1 MRWYFSFFLIFLFSS
16 SYSQSNP
23 PRILVEATGINSPT
37 GITGTIT
44 IRVYSIITGFDK
56 SVTVNAASPSVSPLS
71 ISPTIGGSY
80 QIVITNNSN
89 KQIGYVLG
97 QIGGSCEGKPKGV
110 ALGNGTEI
118 NYRNGYDLPI
128 DAGQT
133 AEVYANLTIQSHSNY
148 QQICTVDAESYE
160 LGGIYLT
167 LFRADVNRLK
177 ISEGFL
183 NTQRDFNIYNIPN
196 SCHNFGNANS
206 SGKVKIFINGKEYIQ
221 NSTNIIFDAYGLRIY
236 RFPEGYFKV
245 GDVIWAED
253 ECGSLRSNSTIVEE
267 DYAYLSIPSNGSF
280 VGNGITENDTLSPA
294 SRLEAP
300 LQIKECVPI
309 SLIGSHNLS
318 KLVASLPGN
327 YPDNQPYNVGKFF
340 VNGQAIKTE
349 DFITVA
355 NAYRRETGKI
365 YADGSVSH
373 LGGADNFTLV
383 TGRYFVVSPSNP
395 VTFEYQHNGF
405 DLVKWDFAHYI
416 ILGERFGFRFIHNND
431 VVLRYI
437 NIAGEIEEE
446 TLYGDFSNARYK
458 ITFDGT
464 YVRLFLNNELKK
476 TFKQKVSF
484 TASGGSISNTNY
496 LDLNETVNFM
506 PTDTGSHYIRAKINN
521 IQIVSQKIYIAP
533 NKPTIFPNQDSISI
547 YKGQTI
553 SLSIQE
559 SSCQGIPLW
568 STGSNQSVIQVSPII
583 DTEYSV
589 SCQLPNNCIGTSD
602 KISVKVLPPVPSVF
616 ASKTDMCL
624 GETISLTASGCT
636 GNLLWSNGLTSN
648 TIAVSPNSMT
658 NYSVTCIVNGRTSP
672 SKVISIK
679 IQ

>member
-1 MRWYFSFFLIFLFSS
+1 MKGYFSFFLIFLFSS

-71 ISPTIGGSY
+71 LLPITGGNYKITIKNN
-80 QIVITNNSN
+80 TN
-89 KQIGYVLG
+89 KLIGYVLG
-97 QIGGSCEGKPKGV
+97 QIGGECTGKSKGV

-118 NYRNGYDLPI
+118 NYRNGFDLPI
-128 DAGQT
+128 EAGQI
-133 AEVYANLTIQSHSNY
+133 AEIYADLTIQAHPNY
-148 QQICTVDAESYE
+148 QQNCIVNDESYE
-160 LGGIYLT
+160 LGGIYLS
-167 LFRADVNRLK
+167 LFRADVNRLR
-177 ISEGFL
+177 ITEDFL
-183 NTQRDFNIYNIPN
+183 NTQREFYIYNVPN
-196 SCHNFGNANS
+196 SCNNFWNS
-206 SGKVKIFINGKEYIQ
+206 SAIGKTKIFINGKEYNQ
-221 NSTNIIFDAYGLRIY
+221 NAANVIYDANGLRVY
-236 RFPEGYFKV
+236 RFPEGNFNV

-267 DYAYLSIPSNGSF
+267 DFAYLSIPENNSF
-280 VGNGITENDTLSPA
+280 NGNGIAENDTLSPA
-294 SRLEAP
+294 SRLETP
-300 LQIKECVPI
+300 LQIKQCVPI
-309 SLIGSHNLS
+309 SSIGSHNLS
-318 KLVASLPGN
+318 KLVAALPN
-327 YPDNQPYNVGKFF
+327 NFPNNQPYNAGKFY
-340 VNGQAIKTE
+340 VNGQIIKSE
-349 DFITVA
+349 DFITRA
-355 NAYRRETGKI
+355 NAYRREVGKI
-365 YADGSVSH
+365 NADGSVSH
-373 LGGADNFTLV
+373 FGGADYFTF
-383 TGRYFVVSPSNP
+383 TSRKYFVVSPSNP
-395 VTFEYQHNGF
+395 IVFEYQHNGF
-405 DLVKWDFAHYI
+405 DLVYWDFAHYI
-416 ILGERFGFRFIHNND
+416 ILGDRFGFRFIHNND

-437 NIAGEIEEE
+437 NIAGDIEEE
-446 TLYGDFSNARYK
+446 KLYGDFSNARYK

-464 YVRLFLNNELKK
+464 FIRLFINNELKRE
-476 TFKQKVSF
+476 FRQKVLF
-484 TASGGSISNTNY
+484 TSTGGIISNTNY

-568 STGSNQSVIQVSPII
+568 STGSNQPVIQVSPVI

-589 SCQLPNNCIGTSD
+589 SCQLPNNCIGTLD
-602 KISVKVLPPVPSVF
+602 KIVVKVLPPVPSVF
-616 ASKTDMCL
+616 ASKTEMCF

-672 SKVISIK
+672 SKIISIK